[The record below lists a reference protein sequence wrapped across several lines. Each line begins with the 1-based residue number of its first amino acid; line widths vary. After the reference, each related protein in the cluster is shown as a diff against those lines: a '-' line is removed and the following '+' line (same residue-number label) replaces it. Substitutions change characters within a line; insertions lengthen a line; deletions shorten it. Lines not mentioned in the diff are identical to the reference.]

1 VLCIDNEPAILDG
14 MQTLLEGWGCKVNTA
29 STFVEAAAI
38 ADQGTP
44 PDIIIADYHL
54 DGGDGLSVIRKLREQ
69 LDADIPAI
77 LITADRGQTV
87 RDDARALG
95 LEVLHKPLRP
105 AALRALL
112 AQLCAAR
119 PAAE

>member
-1 VLCIDNEPAILDG
+1 
-14 MQTLLEGWGCKVNTA
+14 M
-29 STFVEAAAI
+29 
-38 ADQGTP
+38 
-44 PDIIIADYHL
+44 
-54 DGGDGLSVIRKLREQ
+54 GGDVPG
-69 LDADIPAI
+69 I

-87 RDDARALG
+87 RDGAKAQG

-112 AQLCAAR
+112 AQLRVAR